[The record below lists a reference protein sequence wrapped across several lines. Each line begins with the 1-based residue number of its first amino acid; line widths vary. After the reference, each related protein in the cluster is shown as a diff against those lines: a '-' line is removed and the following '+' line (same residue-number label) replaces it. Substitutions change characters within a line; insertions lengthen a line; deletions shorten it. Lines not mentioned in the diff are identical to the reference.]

1 VSTDHSPDFDNELP
15 KPLQDNHVDP
25 SAGEG
30 FRLIIAFRKIKS
42 PSERRAV
49 IELAERLGK

>member
-1 VSTDHSPDFDNELP
+1 VSTDHSPDFDKELP

-30 FRLIIAFRKIKS
+30 FRLIVAFRKIKS
-42 PSERRAV
+42 PAERRAV